1 MASRA
6 RIIADMDMKSHSL
19 TVTPQ
24 PRLRRRFFGLRT
36 RDVWAA
42 LDQREKEAAE
52 LRQRAGSA
60 GTEMDLLREHVS
72 WLEAKLA
79 EVEHDAGTRAGKGA
93 KRPFCDCP
101 PSEDLLEEMT
111 KVVSVTEE
119 ATNRILGHARDTLM
133 KEIEAAE
140 ALRDR
145 AREEIQEAA
154 AWRRHWAPILHAFQ
168 ATVAETNMAVEE
180 VPERMRHALAP
191 LAAAAA
197 ALDEDLKQFAAFEVT
212 MSLDQFPI
220 VVEEAE
226 DGASGADIEEPV
238 VIADEAEPAPAA
250 T

>member
-42 LDQREKEAAE
+42 LDQREEEAAE

-101 PSEDLLEEMT
+101 PSEDLLE
-111 KVVSVTEE
+111 
-119 ATNRILGHARDTLM
+119 ATNRILGHARGTLM
-133 KEIEAAE
+133 MEIEAAE